1 MKIAIASS
9 GLGHVARG
17 IETWAANTAEAVL
30 KNVGRRTWDVECG
43 EEKTVG
49 CGLWTVDCG
58 QEDTGRGDFEVVL
71 FKGSGRLKAEGG
83 DLKPEFQKSEDYLRT
98 TDSDSETQ
106 VSSIK
111 CQSSSVPQVLG
122 FRPQSSTVV
131 LRCARRGSV
140 VNRILTTAFRRLG
153 GWRYGFGSDYQT
165 EQTTFAWRLI
175 PALRRGG
182 FDIVHLQDPWLAW
195 LLQKAC
201 KAGSQPAKVI
211 LAHGTEESAEFLG
224 RFQYVQHLAPWHMR
238 EASGM
243 ERREGD
249 NVDCGLWT
257 VGDPCPVPNK
267 DAQATACA
275 ARSNDG
281 GIDTEQRT
289 TDNGQ
294 LARHSF
300 AIPNFVDTD
309 KYRPGRNPELR
320 ARLGIPESAFVVLSV
335 AAIKKSHKRID
346 YLIREIARG
355 SEVRGRRSEVRDQ
368 ESEGGD
374 SSSSIQTSL
383 RPQPTVHSPQSTTY
397 SSHLFLLIVGARTSE
412 TDELIAMAD
421 ELLPGRVRVLADL
434 PHDEMPALYRVAD
447 LFALC
452 SLKEMMPIAVLE
464 AMASG
469 LPVIANRHPVLE
481 WMVGE
486 ENVDSELWT
495 VGCGEK
501 REVESGEKDKVG
513 SEQSDL
519 RSLGEDGCVISEL
532 SASYIQPSTSHL
544 PQSALSAGG
553 ECIDMGSD
561 GVLAGVVLKYQMDSA
576 LRERAAAWA
585 RERAV
590 KMFSKETV
598 VPQIVEMYRKVIGNA
613 ERSCGE

>member
-1 MKIAIASS
+1 MGHKDARQPDNAYPD
-9 GLGHVARG
+9 GLNLDLLLVLAGDAGQHISCQEEDAFSYCHV
-17 IETWAANTAEAVL
+17 
-30 KNVGRRTWDVECG
+30 
-43 EEKTVG
+43 
-49 CGLWTVDCG
+49 
-58 QEDTGRGDFEVVL
+58 
-71 FKGSGRLKAEGG
+71 
-83 DLKPEFQKSEDYLRT
+83 DYMFT
-98 TDSDSETQ
+98 
-106 VSSIK
+106 
-111 CQSSSVPQVLG
+111 P
-122 FRPQSSTVV
+122 P
-131 LRCARRGSV
+131 
-140 VNRILTTAFRRLG
+140 LT
-153 GWRYGFGSDYQT
+153 
-165 EQTTFAWRLI
+165 
-175 PALRRGG
+175 P
-182 FDIVHLQDPWLAW
+182 
-195 LLQKAC
+195 K
-201 KAGSQPAKVI
+201 
-211 LAHGTEESAEFLG
+211 
-224 RFQYVQHLAPWHMR
+224 
-238 EASGM
+238 
-243 ERREGD
+243 
-249 NVDCGLWT
+249 
-257 VGDPCPVPNK
+257 K

-320 ARLGIPESAFVVLSV
+320 ARLGIPEAAFVILSV
-335 AAIKKSHKRID
+335 AAIKRSHKRID

-368 ESEGGD
+368 ESEVGD
-374 SSSSIQTSL
+374 SLSSIQTSSSL
-383 RPQPTVHSPQSTTY
+383 SPQPTVHRP
-397 SSHLFLLIVGARTSE
+397 HLFLLIAGARTSE

-434 PHDEMPALYRVAD
+434 PHDEMPGLYRVAD

-469 LPVIANRHPVLE
+469 LPVIVNRHPVLE

-486 ENVDSELWT
+486 EDVDCGLST
-495 VGCGEK
+495 AGCGEK
-501 REVESGEKDKVG
+501 REVESEEKDKVE

-519 RSLGEDGCVISEL
+519 RSLGEEGCVVSEL

-553 ECIDMGSD
+553 ECIGMGSD

-576 LRERAAAWA
+576 LRERAAARA

-598 VPQIVEMYRKVIGNA
+598 VPQIVEMYRNVV
-613 ERSCGE
+613 RSCGK